1 MDRLE
6 TSNMTIVSGLIE
18 HECSFA
24 NPTNS
29 VITDVDLRNC
39 FCNGGRI
46 NLYDHKCTE
55 TKICCRVR
63 ETPFPVYECSYV
75 EEEGT
80 ITGFDPEN
88 EEDPKIAR
96 SGLDCITSI
105 GYELE
110 QAEDEEEIK
119 IEPPFD
125 MPWTTLSDYAETPA
139 GEYWQKEA
147 DRGDNIAASYVAGRF
162 PFMHFFLDCEITF
175 YGQAESPC
183 IFAGYVAGG
192 FLHANTFDWTVTDPS
207 KGLCEIVIDTQDW
220 EEAPYSNDP
229 AYEVSRQKMVADF
242 TNDTLEEWETRY
254 LAYYVRPQPVR
265 LSFTEVIAYNVQ
277 IGDIGTYPNAGG
289 ITNVAEPIV
298 DFSNVSNVKW
308 GYGSLTLDSA
318 PSVQGGFLAVEPPVE
333 LTHFDVKTIT
343 AEFGDSLTIE
353 KQASFLSTKLSV
365 TTDLI
370 MDVASTMAVEEG
382 EIGETLLVS
391 GLSTITA
398 STFRVSDESTID
410 TATLTMDKGKFFG
423 EFSAVGSTLNG
434 LEYSFSDSASFSGCK
449 FSFQEGIFMDEG
461 TFANCEGEIS
471 DVYASEVI
479 SIIEQ
484 SEISVDKWVGVLPT
498 IEPGSILT
506 TGSYSPA

>member
-6 TSNMTIVSGLIE
+6 TGNITIVSGMVE
-18 HECSFA
+18 HECAFA

-46 NLYDHKCTE
+46 NLYNHKCTA

-75 EEEGT
+75 EEGGAV
-80 ITGFDPEN
+80 IGFDPEN
-88 EEDPKIAR
+88 EDDPQIAR

-110 QAEDEEEIK
+110 QKEDEEEIK

-125 MPWTTLSDYAETPA
+125 MPWTTLSQYAETPA

-147 DRGDNIAASYVAGRF
+147 DRGDNIAASYVNGRF

-192 FLHANTFDWTVTDPS
+192 FLHANTFDWTVSDPS

-289 ITNVAEPIV
+289 ITNVAQPIV
-298 DFSNVSNVKW
+298 DFSNANVKW
-308 GYGSLTLDSA
+308 GYGSLTLGSA
-318 PSVQGGFLAVEPPVE
+318 PGVQGGFLAVQPPVE
-333 LTHFDVKTIT
+333 LTHFNVKTIT

-353 KQASFLSTKLSV
+353 KQASFLATQLSV
-365 TTDLI
+365 TTDLN
-370 MDVASTMAVEEG
+370 MDVASTMVVQEG
-382 EIGETLLVS
+382 SVGESLSVN
-391 GLSTITA
+391 GLSTLTA
-398 STFRVSDESTID
+398 GTFNVSDESTID
-410 TATLTMDKGKFFG
+410 TATLTIDKGKFFG
-423 EFSAVGSTLNG
+423 GFSAIGSTLNG
-434 LEYSFSDSASFSGCK
+434 VEYSFSDEVSLSACTL
-449 FSFQEGIFMDEG
+449 SFQEGIFMGEG
-461 TFANCEGEIS
+461 TFDNCNGGIS
-471 DVYASEVI
+471 NVYASDVI
-479 SIIEQ
+479 NIINQ
-484 SEISVDKWVGVLPT
+484 STLSVSKWVGELPNV
-498 IEPGSILT
+498 EQGSILT